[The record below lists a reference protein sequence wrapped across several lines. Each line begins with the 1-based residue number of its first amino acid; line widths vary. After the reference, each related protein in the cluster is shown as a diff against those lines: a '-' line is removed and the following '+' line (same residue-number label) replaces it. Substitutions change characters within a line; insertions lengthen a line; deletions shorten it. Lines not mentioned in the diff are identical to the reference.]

1 MGVPWHAV
9 NRKNVSPPD
18 DMAARNTQRS
28 LVLSLFC
35 FCIVFALLQPAA
47 AAVLITAKKIFRRL
61 TSAAAQ
67 PGALDDRDAAGG
79 LSLDVNPGA
88 SFRPK
93 TAYGPRG
100 PVGSPVPNA
109 VDYRKIGNRNKDQ
122 LFHLRSNL
130 EIPDEGEMAVQIDVN
145 DDVIVD
151 HVEVNV
157 RGLYHEHA
165 SDLKITLKH
174 LSEVTPQPTVPTNAT
189 PVQTEELTKK
199 LRALRPRRVYFSQPK
214 ARFEILWDAGSA
226 PTSQYTHFSAR
237 DRVSNAEPC

>member
-9 NRKNVSPPD
+9 DRKIASLPN
-18 DMAARNTQRS
+18 DMAVRNTQRS

-47 AAVLITAKKIFRRL
+47 AENYNCQENFRRL

-93 TAYGPRG
+93 TAFGPRG

-109 VDYRKIGNRNKDQ
+109 VDYRKIGTRNKDQ

-151 HVEVNV
+151 HVEVNI

-174 LSEVTPQPTVPTNAT
+174 LS
-189 PVQTEELTKK
+189 
-199 LRALRPRRVYFSQPK
+199 
-214 ARFEILWDAGSA
+214 
-226 PTSQYTHFSAR
+226 
-237 DRVSNAEPC
+237 